1 MKAGALTSVAAMSD
15 SIWGITHS
23 DRIPATA
30 CWLAGPVGPPCVGE
44 RANPGDLSRLAVGCA
59 KGAGS
64 NVGRMNAPTLGA
76 FPSRRDVCWRESHLY
91 FRRRLTMSTTA
102 AASGV
107 KATAAMRAAPDHIH
121 HFPFTFYSFAH
132 LLVRND

>member
-23 DRIPATA
+23 DRIPASRWRLT
-30 CWLAGPVGPPCVGE
+30 GPVGLPCVGV
-44 RANPGDLSRLAVGCA
+44 RANPGDLSRLAEWRT
-59 KGAGS
+59 KGTGGD
-64 NVGRMNAPTLGA
+64 VGRMDASTLGA
-76 FPSRRDVCWRESHLY
+76 FPSRRDVCWYKGHLY
-91 FRRRLTMSTTA
+91 FCLRLTMSTTA

-121 HFPFTFYSFAH
+121 HFLFTFLFICAPIGAE
-132 LLVRND
+132 